1 MTAIEGKMLTCDV
14 CGKSLF
20 LKFVGEREADGG
32 YTKWREYEN
41 ADGWTMNVHV
51 GEIWLKNVCPECG
64 ELLQKS
70 LTEIINEIRS

>member
-20 LKFVGEREADGG
+20 LKFVGKREADGG

-41 ADGWTMNVHV
+41 ADGWTSVRV
-51 GEIWLKNVCPECG
+51 GKISLGNVCPKCD
-64 ELLQKS
+64 ELLQNALLKCID
-70 LTEIINEIRS
+70 EIAE